1 MRAVGTKSLLLEWDE
16 ASLSQIHSLG
26 AQNKKKKR
34 TPQGEYRGLNFAGM
48 TPATRGNRGDTH

>member
-26 AQNKKKKR
+26 AQNKKEKTDAPR
-34 TPQGEYRGLNFAGM
+34 GVQGAEFCRDDACHQ
-48 TPATRGNRGDTH
+48 RE